1 MKIEE
6 LPAPDLVPPG
16 SGAAIERF
24 AQALRQAMVIHRW
37 SERRL
42 ASEMGITVGTTQK
55 YFRGKVHPL
64 RVSTGINSKLACLL
78 GISLDKLVHFY
89 ETGEYEASR
98 VAGFDEVLS
107 WLRSEAGVE
116 HLVPLLQAL
125 ADAGGK
131 ARATACVE
139 GEQEVKPEPP
149 PRYDWPLEEL
159 RETEISDALR
169 RRMGLS
175 DGALERLATTGEFDD
190 ELVEAFSVATNLE
203 EASVREAFTRRVSVH
218 VL

>member
-1 MKIEE
+1 
-6 LPAPDLVPPG
+6 
-16 SGAAIERF
+16 
-24 AQALRQAMVIHRW
+24 MVIHHW

-42 ASEMGITVGTTQK
+42 ATEMGITVGTTQK

-64 RVSTGINSKLACLL
+64 KVSTGINSKLARLL
-78 GISLDKLVHFY
+78 EISLDGLVRFY

-98 VAGFDEVLS
+98 VASFDEVLG
-107 WLRSEAGVE
+107 WLRSEAGAE

-131 ARATACVE
+131 ARAAGCGE
-139 GEQEVKPEPP
+139 GGPEAEPETP

-159 RETEISDALR
+159 REAEISDALR

-175 DGALERLATTGEFDD
+175 DEALEQLATTGEFDD

-203 EASVREAFTRRVSVH
+203 EGAVREAFTRRISAH